1 MYYIS
6 NFRLTQVPVYNLTQD
21 EVMPMTM
28 GEVLDRG
35 RRIVYE
41 NPFEM
46 QIWYPD
52 GDIRSSRLIHE
63 IFCIFLHWIPAY
75 FIDFLLFIF
84 RQRRL
89 YVDFIFN

>member
-1 MYYIS
+1 MPS
-6 NFRLTQVPVYNLTQD
+6 ERCGFRMKEVPVYNLTQD
-21 EVMPMTM
+21 EVLPITM
-28 GEVLDRG
+28 GEILDRG

-63 IFCIFLHWIPAY
+63 IYCIFLHWLPAY

-84 RQRRL
+84 RYQRL
-89 YVDFIFN
+89 